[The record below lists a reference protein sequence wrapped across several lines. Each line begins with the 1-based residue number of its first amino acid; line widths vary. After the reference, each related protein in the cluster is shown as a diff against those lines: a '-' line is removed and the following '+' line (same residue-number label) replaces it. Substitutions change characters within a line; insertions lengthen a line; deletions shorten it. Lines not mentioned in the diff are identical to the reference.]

1 MENQEKGLTVNI
13 GEYKGEKPIEVVYR
27 IGNAPKHWMNCPL
40 SNRKVFLYQVL
51 SELR

>member
-13 GEYKGEKPIEVVYR
+13 GEYKGEKPIEVVMLL
-27 IGNAPKHWMNCPL
+27 KHWTNCPL

>member
-27 IGNAPKHWMNCPL
+27 IGNVENPH
-40 SNRKVFLYQVL
+40 
-51 SELR
+51 